1 MKLGR
6 TEEPAAAVHGEDSP
20 GECGSVEE
28 ARKKEP
34 CRCGGE
40 AREGFQDGVELERV
54 GDEASWRLG
63 LSTTRRRRA
72 GIVERIDSGS

>member
-1 MKLGR
+1 M
-6 TEEPAAAVHGEDSP
+6 
-20 GECGSVEE
+20 EE

-34 CRCGGE
+34 YGCGGE
-40 AREGFQDGVELERV
+40 AGKGFQDGGAKGV

-63 LSTTRRRRA
+63 LSTARRRRA